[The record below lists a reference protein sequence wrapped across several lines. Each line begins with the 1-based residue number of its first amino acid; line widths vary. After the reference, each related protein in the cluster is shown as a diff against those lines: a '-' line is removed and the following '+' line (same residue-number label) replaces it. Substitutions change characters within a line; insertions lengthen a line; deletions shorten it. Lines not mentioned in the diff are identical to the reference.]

1 MCLATSN
8 PGQYNPNSI
17 FSGTTLQGIGAAGSQ
32 ESINKIRSE
41 GRMQDVFG
49 SNPMV
54 LKRVAT
60 TEGREFD
67 PNDPYGSVYYATAKQ
82 RQALDQK
89 IADFE
94 SRQQQYEQNR
104 AQLGTISTGQAA
116 TVKTPSTA
124 TRTPVQVRPIRS
136 SLKTTAGVKQ
146 IPTSSS
152 LSSGMGLNVPN

>member
-1 MCLATSN
+1 MCLAARN
-8 PGQYNPNSI
+8 PGPYNPSSI
-17 FSGTTLQGIGAAGSQ
+17 FSGTTLQGIRAAESQ

-67 PNDPYGSVYYATAKQ
+67 PNDPYGNVYYATDKQ

-94 SRQQQYEQNR
+94 SRQQQYEQSR
-104 AQLGTISTGQAA
+104 AKLGTITETQAA
-116 TVKTPSTA
+116 VKTPSTA
-124 TRTPVQVRPIRS
+124 VRTPVQARPVRTSLRTSYGIRQ
-136 SLKTTAGVKQ
+136 V
-146 IPTSSS
+146 PTSST
-152 LSSGMGLNVPN
+152 LGSSTGLNVPQ